1 MVFDSGCERR
11 ERVEEG
17 EEEEEVVAV
26 VEAEEE
32 RWRVEAEILRA
43 ECNFLRMEREV
54 AVKKL
59 EKSRV
64 HMESALRSAVQTIIS
79 VSFLSSSSSSFS
91 LSLSGSIGSVW
102 FLRKCRET

>member
-11 ERVEEG
+11 ERVEE
-17 EEEEEVVAV
+17 EEEAEEVVA
-26 VEAEEE
+26 EAAAAASEE

-59 EKSRV
+59 EKSKV
-64 HMESALRSAVQTIIS
+64 HMERALRSAVQTLIS
-79 VSFLSSSSSSFS
+79 VSFLSSS
-91 LSLSGSIGSVW
+91 
-102 FLRKCRET
+102 FLFLYL

>member
-11 ERVEEG
+11 ERVEE
-17 EEEEEVVAV
+17 EEEAEEIVAE
-26 VEAEEE
+26 EAAAAASEE

-59 EKSRV
+59 ETSKV
-64 HMESALRSAVQTIIS
+64 HMERALRSAVQTLIS
-79 VSFLSSSSSSFS
+79 VSFLSSS
-91 LSLSGSIGSVW
+91 
-102 FLRKCRET
+102 FLFLYL

>member
-11 ERVEEG
+11 ERVEE
-17 EEEEEVVAV
+17 EEEAEEIVAE
-26 VEAEEE
+26 EAAATASEE

-59 EKSRV
+59 ETSKV
-64 HMESALRSAVQTIIS
+64 HMERALRSAVQTLIY
-79 VSFLSSSSSSFS
+79 VSFVSSSF
-91 LSLSGSIGSVW
+91 L
-102 FLRKCRET
+102 FLYL